1 MAKEKNFENRVKRFL
16 ESVGIYALGTP
27 RQKMQVDPV
36 GYYEKRWGSKMT
48 VSGLPDLHIVVS
60 NRSLEIELKAPEGRA
75 SDLQKRM
82 IHQITMCGCQGYV
95 LYEYEDDI
103 PTNDGF
109 GFYMDY
115 DQFKDVIKEYASL
128 T

>member
-1 MAKEKNFENRVKRFL
+1 MAQEKNFENRVKRFL

-27 RQKMQVDPV
+27 RQKMQVEPV

-48 VSGLPDLHIVVS
+48 TSGLPDMHIVVS
-60 NRSLEIELKAPEGRA
+60 NRSLEIELKAPSGRA

-82 IHQITMCGCQGYV
+82 IHQIVMCGCQGYV
-95 LYEYEDDI
+95 LYEHEADI
-103 PTNDGF
+103 PNDGF
-109 GFYMDY
+109 GFYIDY
-115 DQFKDVIKEYASL
+115 NQFKDVIKDYASL